1 MTHLLLARRT
11 AAGLMLLSG
20 VTHLVQLL
28 VYPPTANVIGAAL
41 FGLLY
46 LAIGLLL
53 LPPGRLGLWLG
64 AIFPAIGGA
73 LGIYRFFNLHVN
85 PFTPFH
91 VLIDILVIA
100 ICIYHLRQARTAGT
114 AA

>member
-1 MTHLLLARRT
+1 MSHRLLARRT

-20 VTHLVQLL
+20 VTHLIQLL

-46 LAIGLLL
+46 LVIGLLL
-53 LPPGRLGLWLG
+53 SRPGRLGLWLG
-64 AIFPAIGGA
+64 ATFPAIGGA

-91 VLIDILVIA
+91 VLIDILVIV
-100 ICIYHLRQARTAGT
+100 ICIYHLRAARHPAG
-114 AA
+114 